1 MSDERKQCAAI
12 TKAGTRCKNK
22 ALPGSDY
29 CRVHQH
35 LAQAPGE
42 GPTAPAK
49 PKPKR
54 AARSAKA
61 RSRKAAGQAKASPQ
75 AGQPEESAGPQPTP
89 AQKEEFDQLLAELN
103 RLAEELRR
111 LQPDYSPPPFSPQA
125 FLSLLKE
132 NIGRFTPSVQMDIL
146 QELQRNLQGA
156 SPKDLIDPDT
166 WKGLW
171 VIMNCMVQ
179 AETSS
184 MREKLVKRLESLPG
198 TALILDLGR
207 NLQGTSPKEFLEP
220 DTWKGM
226 WYILNHT
233 AQLQLQEMRRKLMG
247 DEEEDEEA

>member
-49 PKPKR
+49 PKRKR

-61 RSRKAAGQAKASPQ
+61 RPRKGTGQAKASPQ

>member
-1 MSDERKQCAAI
+1 MSEERKQCAAI
-12 TKAGTRCKNK
+12 TKAGARCKNK
-22 ALPGSDY
+22 ALLGSDY
-29 CRVHQH
+29 CRIHQH
-35 LAQAPGE
+35 LAQAAAEAP
-42 GPTAPAK
+42 ASPAK
-49 PKPKR
+49 PKRKR
-54 AARSAKA
+54 AARSAKG
-61 RSRKAAGQAKASPQ
+61 KGGAKASRKRT
-75 AGQPEESAGPQPTP
+75 QPAKSAAPQPTP

-111 LQPDYSPPPFSPQA
+111 LQPEYSPPPFTPQA

-207 NLQGTSPKEFLEP
+207 NLRGTSPKEFLEP

-247 DEEEDEEA
+247 NGDEDEEA

>member
-49 PKPKR
+49 PKRKR
-54 AARSAKA
+54 AARSAKT
-61 RSRKAAGQAKASPQ
+61 RSRKGTGQAKASPQ

>member
-1 MSDERKQCAAI
+1 MSEERKQCAAI

-35 LAQAPGE
+35 LAQAEGGASAASRSKRRRSSRASKGGGQSKAPG
-42 GPTAPAK
+42 GS
-49 PKPKR
+49 R
-54 AARSAKA
+54 A
-61 RSRKAAGQAKASPQ
+61 
-75 AGQPEESAGPQPTP
+75 PQPTP

-247 DEEEDEEA
+247 DGEDEEA